1 MIEELS
7 HDEVAAEEGAAV
19 EAKEGEGQQ
28 DGAEPVEQPVK
39 KVFNQEKYDQVFD
52 AWWKA
57 LRLETATPPFTGDLE
72 NPLYVSILAGM
83 VLSLLFIAAFSSP
96 ASRKAKSSAAILVSK
111 ISTAAGEISSS
122 WRQASSPTEGNEGNG

>member
-1 MIEELS
+1 M
-7 HDEVAAEEGAAV
+7 AAEEGAAV

-83 VLSLLFIAAFSSP
+83 KSFQPELYVPAVEPEAAKP
-96 ASRKAKSSAAILVSK
+96 E
-111 ISTAAGEISSS
+111 GE
-122 WRQASSPTEGNEGNG
+122 